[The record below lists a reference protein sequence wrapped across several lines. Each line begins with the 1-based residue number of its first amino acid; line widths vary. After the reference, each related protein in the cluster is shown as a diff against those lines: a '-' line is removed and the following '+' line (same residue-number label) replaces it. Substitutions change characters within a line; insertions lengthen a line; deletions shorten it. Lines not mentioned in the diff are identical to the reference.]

1 MIHYTCDCCKRVID
15 SESDLRYVVR
25 LEAYAVMGDR
35 CDDDDDRDHLSEIH
49 EILEQMDDDTSDQ
62 IGDEVYQQARY
73 DLCTECRKRFLENP
87 FVRDSAT
94 HLNFSQN

>member
-1 MIHYTCDCCKRVID
+1 MIHFTCDCCKRVID

-49 EILEQMDDDTSDQ
+49 EMLEQMDDAASDQ

-87 FVRDSAT
+87 FVRDSAA